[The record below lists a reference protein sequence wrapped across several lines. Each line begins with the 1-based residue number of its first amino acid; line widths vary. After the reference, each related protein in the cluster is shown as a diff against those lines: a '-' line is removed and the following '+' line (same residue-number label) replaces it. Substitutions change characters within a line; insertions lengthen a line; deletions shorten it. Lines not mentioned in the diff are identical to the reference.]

1 MATYTYA
8 NDNNLCAQFP
18 IATKE
23 YTLTEIY
30 DELRNMKERVAHSK
44 AHVACAE
51 ADLTMYVKEHTLKD
65 IQVDATEFH
74 RLQKSRDE
82 RKADLELL
90 TIALEGIRG
99 AIRYYQAEALNKAYR
114 EVLPKY
120 AGKQAGPKTREK
132 FQNEVAQ
139 RLPGKARIYHNYMYS
154 VSLYDDTL
162 GLDNSFYAN
171 EDLYDTINRFN
182 PEYQILTPS
191 DSFSGHYPVD
201 WVVWAVH
208 VVEANKR
215 IKEAFDKFYNESK
228 SLSTSLCIG
237 NTAMLS
243 VSATDLKSR

>member
-44 AHVACAE
+44 AHVACAKS
-51 ADLTMYVKEHTLKD
+51 DLTMYVKEHTLKD

-74 RLQKSRDE
+74 QLQKSRDE

-114 EVLPKY
+114 EVLPSTQENRLARK
-120 AGKQAGPKTREK
+120 PERSSKTRLR
-132 FQNEVAQ
+132 NACLV
-139 RLPGKARIYHNYMYS
+139 RLASIITIC
-154 VSLYDDTL
+154 TL
-162 GLDNSFYAN
+162 CPCMTTPPVWTATF
-171 EDLYDTINRFN
+171 T
-182 PEYQILTPS
+182 QTKTCTTPS
-191 DSFSGHYPVD
+191 TDS
-201 WVVWAVH
+201 
-208 VVEANKR
+208 
-215 IKEAFDKFYNESK
+215 I
-228 SLSTSLCIG
+228 LSI
-237 NTAMLS
+237 
-243 VSATDLKSR
+243 RF